1 MDLPTSLIEG
11 SIGRG
16 DILLSEFDG
25 IDHRKFFVV
34 MGVSKEKICGFFF
47 INSKIN
53 PAIFNKQEQ
62 LNLQYPLMH
71 KDYEFLKYDSFLC
84 ASSVIERN
92 LSDISEGIK
101 SGTTSIIG
109 KMKEDHVTDVVAM
122 VRASKVISERHK
134 RMYFYES
141 QRTYAPSSTAKK
153 KCQSKPKK

>member
-1 MDLPTSLIEG
+1 MDIPVSIIED

-34 MGVSKEKICGFFF
+34 MGVTEDKVCGFFF
-47 INSKIN
+47 INSNIH

-62 LNLQYPLMH
+62 LNLQYPLLH

-84 ASSVIERN
+84 ASSVIERR

-101 SGTTSIIG
+101 NGTTSVIG
-109 KMKEDHVTDVVAM
+109 KMKEEHVTDVVKM
-122 VRASKVISERHK
+122 VLASKVISERHK
-134 RMYFYES
+134 QLFFYL
-141 QRTYAPSSTAKK
+141 
-153 KCQSKPKK
+153 